1 MTIEIDRFFFSDLP
15 HGCESHGPVLAQGV
29 LVPEMAEEVS
39 DAYDDMVRDLGL
51 VEDDQDDDSLPS
63 CLPLLC
69 VDYIYNNI
77 SSTLEKF
84 KKKR

>member
-1 MTIEIDRFFFSDLP
+1 MLV
-15 HGCESHGPVLAQGV
+15 HGV
-29 LVPEMAEEVS
+29 LVPERAEEVS

-84 KKKR
+84 KNKR

>member
-1 MTIEIDRFFFSDLP
+1 MFLFFSDLP
-15 HGCESHGPVLAQGV
+15 GGSESHGPVLASGV
-29 LVPEMAEEVS
+29 LVPEITEEIS
-39 DAYDDMVRDLGL
+39 DAYDDMVRDIGL

-77 SSTLEKF
+77 SSTIEKL
-84 KKKR
+84 KKK

>member
-1 MTIEIDRFFFSDLP
+1 M
-15 HGCESHGPVLAQGV
+15 LAHGV
-29 LVPEMAEEVS
+29 LVPELAEEVS

-51 VEDDQDDDSLPS
+51 VKDDQDDDSLPS
-63 CLPLLC
+63 CLSLLC
-69 VDYIYNNI
+69 VDYIYSNL

>member
-1 MTIEIDRFFFSDLP
+1 M
-15 HGCESHGPVLAQGV
+15 LASGV
-29 LVPEMAEEVS
+29 LVPEITEEIS
-39 DAYDDMVRDLGL
+39 DAYDDMVRDIGL

-77 SSTLEKF
+77 SSTIEKL
-84 KKKR
+84 KKK

>member
-1 MTIEIDRFFFSDLP
+1 M
-15 HGCESHGPVLAQGV
+15 LASGV
-29 LVPEMAEEVS
+29 LVPEITEEIS
-39 DAYDDMVRDLGL
+39 DAYDDMVRDIGL

-77 SSTLEKF
+77 SSTIEKL
-84 KKKR
+84 KKR